1 MSAFAVLYDRSGGP
15 LEPGLLERVM
25 ERLSHRGPDGQD
37 TFISG
42 PLAMGHWHF
51 WTTPE
56 EDGERQP
63 LKLDGLP
70 FTLVFDG
77 RLDNREELFAALS
90 ISAEEGRSLSDAAL
104 VLRAYAAWGQ
114 GCVERFIGE
123 FAIVIFDE
131 RSHTLFCARDHLG
144 DRTLFYAQ
152 QGSRVMIASEPWA
165 VVGAQ
170 SAPVELDERAV
181 AYYFALRATPD
192 GQTLFKDVIELLP
205 ANVILISEHGL
216 RLQRYWQPD
225 YERKIRYKTDQEYA
239 DHFRDL
245 LEESVRCRMRSTT
258 PVAVLMSGG
267 LDSTSVA
274 SLAARMIAPQQLT
287 TISYVFDEITASDER
302 EFINLMVDKWN
313 LNSIQIPCDD
323 VWPFKNWQDW
333 PHNASYPMQD
343 LYFPMKERAYRSA
356 NQNKIRVI
364 LTGSFGDLLYL
375 GGNYW
380 LADLLEDGYYKEAG
394 QEFLKHAYYVG
405 LLWLLQN
412 GHVQPVIRNLMN
424 AIPILRTVRRKSR
437 PPIWLT
443 PQSAKHLSKPGVQ
456 CDQPAKRN
464 QHLVGD
470 NVNYG
475 MLTDVLNTSRFM
487 VETRDPYRDRRL
499 VEFAMS
505 LPAYQLYYRGLYK
518 RVLRKAMKGL
528 LPEPVRVSFLRI
540 DLAAFY
546 LYGFEKEKTRLIE
559 YFQKP
564 GAFWNQSVKKEWI
577 VSTWK
582 LGDKKIRR
590 NGKLLTIPRLC
601 LAFETWFLKNKPFFE
616 GDC

>member
-1 MSAFAVLYDRSGGP
+1 MSAFAVLYDCSGSP

-25 ERLSHRGPDGQD
+25 GRLSHRGPDGQD
-37 TFISG
+37 AFVSG

-56 EDGERQP
+56 EVGERQP
-63 LKLDGLP
+63 LQVDGLP
-70 FTLVFDG
+70 FRLVFDG
-77 RLDNREELFAALS
+77 RLDNREDLFAALS
-90 ISAEEGRSLSDAAL
+90 ISVEEGRLLSDAAL
-104 VLRAYAAWGQ
+104 VLRAYAAWGER
-114 GCVERFIGE
+114 CVERFIGE
-123 FAIVIFDE
+123 FALVLFDE
-131 RSHTLFCARDHLG
+131 RAHTLFCARDQLG
-144 DRTLFYAQ
+144 DRTLFYTQ
-152 QGSRVMIASEPWA
+152 HGSRMAIASEPWA

-181 AYYFALRATPD
+181 AHYFALRATPD

-205 ANVILISEHGL
+205 ANVILINEHGL
-216 RLQRYWQPD
+216 RLKRYWQPD
-225 YERKIRYKTDQEYA
+225 FDRKIRYKTDEEYA

-274 SLAARMIAPQQLT
+274 SLAARMIAPKQLT
-287 TISYVFDEITASDER
+287 TISYVFDEIAASDER
-302 EFINLMVDKWN
+302 KFINLMVDKWN

-333 PHNASYPMQD
+333 PHNPSYPMQD
-343 LYFPMKERAYRSA
+343 LYFPMKERAYCSA
-356 NQNKIRVI
+356 TQNKIRVI

-380 LADLLEDGYYKEAG
+380 LADLLEDGHFREAR
-394 QEFLKHAYYVG
+394 QEFLEHAHYVG
-405 LLWLLQN
+405 LVWLLQN
-412 GHVQPVIRNLMN
+412 GHIQPVIRNFMN
-424 AIPILRTVRRKSR
+424 ATPFLRIVGRKSS
-437 PPIWLT
+437 PPAWLT
-443 PQSAKHLSKPGVQ
+443 PQSAKYLTKCSVQ
-456 CDQPAKRN
+456 GSQAAERN
-464 QHLVGD
+464 QHLVGE

-528 LPEPVRVSFLRI
+528 LPEPVRVSLLRI

-546 LYGFEKEKTRLIE
+546 LHGFEKENTSLIE

-564 GAFWNQSVKKEWI
+564 GAFWNQFVKKEWV

-582 LGDKKIRR
+582 FSDKNIRA

-601 LAFETWFLKNKPFFE
+601 LAFETWFLKNQTFL
-616 GDC
+616 GDY